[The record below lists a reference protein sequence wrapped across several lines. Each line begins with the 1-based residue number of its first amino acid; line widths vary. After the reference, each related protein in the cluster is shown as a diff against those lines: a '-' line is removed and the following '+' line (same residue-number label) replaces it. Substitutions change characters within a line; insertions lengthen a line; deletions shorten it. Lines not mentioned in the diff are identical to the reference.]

1 MKMTSLPRHGEW
13 YKAHMAAVEVTIPL
27 INPNENEA
35 RLVALHVKAG
45 QKVKAGALLATLET
59 TKSTFELNAEKA
71 GYVAGISA
79 KPGEAIRAGAIFCY
93 LADSKDWKPPKT
105 KAKSRGLDI
114 PDGLRITQPALL
126 LAQKAKLDLSSLPI
140 GPIITEQQ
148 VQAAVAKSTPR
159 KNMPIPESAG
169 QANSVIVYGGGGHGK
184 AVIELMGA
192 MGGYNPIGVIDDG
205 RQPGDWVLDVPMLGG
220 ESLLPAIKAAG
231 CKLAVNA
238 VGGIGAMSSR
248 IKVFEKIEQA
258 GFDSPNLVHPSAV
271 VEPSAMPSTA
281 AQIFPHAYV
290 GSSVKLG
297 RGCIINTG
305 AIVSHDCVLA
315 DYVNLAPGSILAGA
329 VQVGEGTLI
338 GMGVTV
344 NLNVRIG
351 AGARIGNGATIKGD
365 VPDGG
370 IVRAGAIWPS

>member
-1 MKMTSLPRHGEW
+1 MSPT
-13 YKAHMAAVEVTIPL
+13 EVIVPM

-35 RLVALHVKAG
+35 KLVALHVKPG
-45 QKVKAGALLATLET
+45 QKVKVGALLATLET

-71 GYVAGISA
+71 GYVVGISA
-79 KPGEAIRAGAIFCY
+79 KPGESIKAGGVLCF
-93 LADSKDWKPPKT
+93 LAETKDWKAPKA
-105 KAKSRGLDI
+105 KAKSKSVEI

-126 LAQKAKLDLSSLPI
+126 LAQKEKLDLATLPI
-140 GPIITEQQ
+140 GPIITEKQ
-148 VQAAVAKSTPR
+148 VQAALAKSGR
-159 KNMPIPESAG
+159 DENLPIPESAKELN
-169 QANSVIVYGGGGHGK
+169 AIIVYGGGGHGK
-184 AVIELMGA
+184 AVIELMRA
-192 MGGYNPIGVIDDG
+192 MGGYNLIGVIDDG
-205 RQPGDWVLDVPMLGG
+205 RQPGDWVLDVPVLGG
-220 ESLLPAIKAAG
+220 ESLLAAIKAAG

-248 IKVFEKIEQA
+248 IKVFEKIWQA
-258 GFDSPNLVHPSAV
+258 GFESPNLVHPSAV
-271 VEPSAMPSTA
+271 IEPSAMPSTA

-305 AIVSHDCVLA
+305 AIVSHDCLLA

-351 AGARIGNGATIKGD
+351 AGARIGNGATIKVD

>member
-1 MKMTSLPRHGEW
+1 
-13 YKAHMAAVEVTIPL
+13 MAAVEVTIPL

-79 KPGEAIRAGAIFCY
+79 KPGEAIKAGSIFCF
-93 LADSKDWKPPKT
+93 LAESKDWKPPKT
-105 KAKSRGLDI
+105 KAKSHAIEI

-126 LAQKAKLDLSSLPI
+126 LAHKEKLDLSALPI

-148 VQAAVAKSTPR
+148 VKAALAKSNR
-159 KNMPIPESAG
+159 IENLPIPESAKDP
-169 QANSVIVYGGGGHGK
+169 SSIIVYGGGGHGK
-184 AVIELMGA
+184 AVIELIRA
-192 MGGYNPIGVIDDG
+192 MGRFNPIGVIDDG
-205 RQPGDWVLDVPMLGG
+205 RQPGDWVLDVLVLGG
-220 ESLLPAIKAAG
+220 EDMLPAIKAAG

-248 IKVFEKIEQA
+248 IKVFEKIWQG

-271 VEPSAMPSTA
+271 VEPSAIPSTA
-281 AQIFPHAYV
+281 AQIFPHAYI

-305 AIVSHDCVLA
+305 AIVSHDCLLA

-329 VQVGEGTLI
+329 VTVGEGTLI

-351 AGARIGNGATIKGD
+351 ASVRIGNGATVKGD

-370 IVRAGAIWPS
+370 IVRAGGIWPE